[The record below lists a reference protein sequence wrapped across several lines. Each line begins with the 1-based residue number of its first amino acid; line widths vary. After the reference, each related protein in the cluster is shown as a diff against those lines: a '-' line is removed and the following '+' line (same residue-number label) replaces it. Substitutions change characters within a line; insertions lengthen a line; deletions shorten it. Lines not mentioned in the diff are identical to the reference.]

1 MSQITK
7 QTIVNNFE
15 WISNNQVTMDIL
27 ELQGLK
33 NDFEEI
39 SRKLKDSL
47 PDNLII
53 SVNLDELSSYEGSS
67 LYNIFSRLNS
77 IKKNKQTYLP
87 NMLGI
92 YLIEQM
98 EKKN

>member
-15 WISNNQVTMDIL
+15 WIINNQVTMDIL

-33 NDFEEI
+33 NDFKEI
-39 SRKLKDSL
+39 SRELKDSL
-47 PDNLII
+47 PDDLLVK
-53 SVNLDELSSYEGSS
+53 VNLEELSTYDGSR
-67 LYNIFSRLNS
+67 LYNIFRELNN
-77 IKKNKQTYLP
+77 IQTNKHTYLP

-92 YLIEQM
+92 YLM
-98 EKKN
+98 EHMV